1 MRSSSRRCVSEG
13 FKTNGTVLK
22 DFLSGASVVSGSATL
37 TITELN
43 AKNIAAAI
51 ARNINGS
58 VRVSSFTLR
67 DSSSLTT

>member
-1 MRSSSRRCVSEG
+1 
-13 FKTNGTVLK
+13 
-22 DFLSGASVVSGSATL
+22 L

-51 ARNINGS
+51 AKNINGS